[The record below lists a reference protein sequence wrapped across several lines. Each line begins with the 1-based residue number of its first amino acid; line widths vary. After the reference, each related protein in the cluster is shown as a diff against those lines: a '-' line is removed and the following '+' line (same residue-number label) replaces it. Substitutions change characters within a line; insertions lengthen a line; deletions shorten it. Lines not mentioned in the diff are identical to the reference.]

1 MENLYYKTKEIKN
14 SNTLF
19 CAIEETF
26 NDNYSILIFD
36 DYSDY
41 EGGIFIE
48 KFAKNYNEATSIADK
63 LFDKILNKL
72 TQN

>member
-1 MENLYYKTKEIKN
+1 MENLYYKIEKIKT

-26 NDNYSILIFD
+26 NDDYSILIHD

-41 EGGIFIE
+41 EGGICVE
-48 KFAKNYNEATSIADK
+48 KFAKTYKEAEILADK